1 MIGYYWNSDYRNLM
15 KRKKFSFINV
25 FGLAIGMASALL
37 ILTYVTFEFSFDKM
51 HTKYQHISRVQ
62 STFREGEVL
71 TDNWASSS
79 FGYGSAM
86 KENLAGIE
94 DYTRCLEEFTSRL
107 SITNPILLGHSFGGR
122 VSILY
127 GSRNAVKKIILVD
140 AAGIKPRRTL
150 NYYIKVYPYKWA
162 KKLMP
167 ILMGRQ
173 TAQRYLDRY
182 RQKVGSSDYK
192 NLSGTMRGT
201 FIKVVNEDLKK
212 FMPSIQAPTLLI
224 WGELDTATPVKDAKI
239 MNKLIPDSGL
249 VVLKGCGNYSFLDN

>member
-1 MIGYYWNSDYRNLM
+1 MAEFIKIGNINLHYQ
-15 KRKKFSFINV
+15 V
-25 FGLAIGMASALL
+25 CGEGHPL
-37 ILTYVTFEFSFDKM
+37 ILLHGWGCDVNIFNL
-51 HTKYQHISRVQ
+51 VQ
-62 STFREGEVL
+62 QDLENKFKVYTIDFPG
-71 TDNWASSS
+71 
-79 FGYGSAM
+79 FGQSDPPA
-86 KENLAGIE
+86 EIWGIE
-94 DYTRCLEEFTSRL
+94 DYTRCLEEFTTRL

-140 AAGIKPRRTL
+140 AAGIKPKRTL
-150 NYYIKVYPYKWA
+150 KYYIKVYPYKWA

-167 ILMGRQ
+167 ILIGHQ

-224 WGELDTATPVKDAKI
+224 WGELDTATPLKDAKI

-249 VVLKGCGNYSFLDN
+249 VVLKGCGHYSFLDNYYDFIIILNNFLKEDQKQ